1 MFLKKM
7 MMKMILPVFAL
18 AAVCVSFAAMAQ
30 YTGPNGT
37 AVTVKQLVDSGRDHD
52 SVTLSGNII
61 KRVEGDLYQFSDG
74 TGTVYI
80 KIDRKRWPNDLKI
93 DEKSKVVISGKYIK
107 QIVGPTKVEVV
118 SIRKLD

>member
-7 MMKMILPVFAL
+7 MMILPVFAL
-18 AAVCVSFAAMAQ
+18 AAVCVSFEAKAQ
-30 YTGPNGT
+30 YSGPSGT